1 MRLTVTTVSFLP
13 RFNRSLIPLLSGLF
27 LLNGCDTPLDI
38 GVDVTP
44 LGTLSQE
51 QVGNEVT
58 VEGVVGDRAPLLD
71 GGAYVL
77 QDETGT
83 IWVISEEGVP
93 EAGDSLRVQGTLE
106 QREIVINQRDYGE
119 LYLQEQQRTP
129 Q

>member
-27 LLNGCDTPLDI
+27 LLSGCEPPLDL
-38 GVDVTP
+38 GVDLTP

-51 QVGNEVT
+51 RVGDEVT
-58 VEGVVGDRAPLLD
+58 VKGVVGDRAPLLD
-71 GGAYVL
+71 GGAYLL
-77 QDETGT
+77 QDETGN
-83 IWVISEEGVP
+83 IWVVSEDEVP
-93 EAGDSLRVQGTLE
+93 EAGQSLRVQGTLE
-106 QREIVINQRDYGE
+106 RREILINQQDYGE

>member
-27 LLNGCDTPLDI
+27 LLSGCDTPLDI

-51 QVGNEVT
+51 QLGNEVT

-71 GGAYVL
+71 GGAYLL
-77 QDETGT
+77 QDESGE
-83 IWVISEEGVP
+83 IWVISEEEVP
-93 EAGDSLRVQGTLE
+93 EAGQSLRVQGTLE
-106 QREIVINQRDYGE
+106 QREIVINQQDYGE

>member
-13 RFNRSLIPLLSGLF
+13 RFNRALIPLLSGLV
-27 LLNGCDTPLDI
+27 LLTGCETPLDF
-38 GVDVTP
+38 GGDVTP

-51 QVGNEVT
+51 QLGNEVT

-71 GGAYVL
+71 GGAYLL
-77 QDETGT
+77 QDESGE
-83 IWVISEEGVP
+83 IWVISEEEVP
-93 EAGDSLRVQGTLE
+93 EAGQSLRVQGTLE
-106 QREIVINQRDYGE
+106 QREIVINQQDYGE

>member
-27 LLNGCDTPLDI
+27 LLSGCDTPLDI